1 MKALEPPALLYLEAA
16 RGWHLL
22 GCLDEALKEL
32 ECIPPELQ
40 VHADVLEVRF
50 AICAKARKWVLCM
63 EIAAAMLDLAPERPT
78 TWINSASTL
87 HELKQTQDAWDAL
100 ATVQDRFP
108 DVPTIPYNL
117 ARYACQ
123 LGRLDDSRTLLM
135 RAVKIGGGDYKRM
148 ALEDGDLQPLWDE
161 IRLMEIA

>member
-32 ECIPPELQ
+32 EWIPPELQ

-78 TWINSASTL
+78 TWINSAFTL
-87 HELKQTQDAWDAL
+87 HELKQTQEAWDAL

-117 ARYACQ
+117 ACYACR
-123 LGRLDDSRTLLM
+123 LGRLADSRALLK
-135 RAVKIGGGDYKRM
+135 RAVQIGGGDYKRM
-148 ALEDGDLQPLWDE
+148 ALEDDDLQPLWHE
-161 IRLMEIA
+161 IKLMEIA

>member
-1 MKALEPPALLYLEAA
+1 MKALEPPASLYLDAA

-22 GCLDEALKEL
+22 GCLNEALEEL
-32 ECIPPELQ
+32 QRIPPELQ
-40 VHADVLEVRF
+40 AHPDVLEVRF

-87 HELKQTQDAWDAL
+87 HEMEQTQDAWDAL

-108 DVPTIPYNL
+108 DEPNIPYNL
-117 ARYACQ
+117 ACYACR
-123 LGRLDDSRTLLM
+123 LGRLEDSRELLK
-135 RAVKIGGGDYKRM
+135 RAVKMGGGDYKRM
-148 ALEDGDLQPLWDE
+148 ALEDDDLQPLWPE
-161 IRLMEIA
+161 IKTM